1 MEVTVA
7 VAAVVVAAVGVLV
20 GHDATVPVH
29 LGALIGCLAGW
40 RTTAAS
46 TAAHFRTGALPRPV
60 RHLYKGTGRALRD
73 REISRGSQSVRV
85 YRTTTDAALMLWGSV
100 AGAEASSALEAIVF
114 IYSVG
119 YCTCLSG
126 FCPRDWRLWAGA
138 EREREYWKER

>member
-46 TAAHFRTGALPRPV
+46 TAAHFRTGALSRPV

-73 REISRGSQSVRV
+73 REISRGSQSVSPCLQNNNRRGSDALVLELVLVLLPPSRLLSLSTRSAIVRV
-85 YRTTTDAALMLWGSV
+85 SVGSV
-100 AGAEASSALEAIVF
+100 LET
-114 IYSVG
+114 G
-119 YCTCLSG
+119 DCGL
-126 FCPRDWRLWAGA
+126 
-138 EREREYWKER
+138 EQREREYWKER